1 MEMLT
6 DDAADVD
13 VDVDLDDVTGGRCGA
28 TTRDGTPCEKYPVG
42 GAGEGRCRFHGG
54 ASTGPDEPATDHL
67 EDNDHAVDNDGGAPE
82 GNANAE
88 IHGGF
93 ADWEKAYERFDDET
107 RAYVDRIAADWR
119 ETAAEHAP
127 DVDADRRAELSR
139 EHATLSILHRR
150 TSADTWVDPDGSG
163 PGRGFILEEK
173 REIGGE
179 TYTVEKANPALRAG
193 ASLSRRQREIAEELR
208 LYPGFQG
215 DE

>member
-1 MEMLT
+1 MQMSTDEM
-6 DDAADVD
+6 DA
-13 VDVDLDDVTGGRCGA
+13 TGGRCGA
-28 TTRDGTPCEKYPVG
+28 TTRDGSPCRKWPVG
-42 GAGEGRCRFHGG
+42 GAGEGRCRLHGG
-54 ASTGPDEPATDHL
+54 ASTGPKDASHL
-67 EDNDHAVDNDGGAPE
+67 EDNDYAEGNPGGGAPE

-93 ADWEKAYERFDDET
+93 SDWRKAYRRFDDET

-150 TSADTWVDPDGSG
+150 TTADTFAEPDGSG

>member
-1 MEMLT
+1 MQMST
-6 DDAADVD
+6 DETDA
-13 VDVDLDDVTGGRCGA
+13 TGGRCGA
-28 TTRDGTPCEKYPVG
+28 TTRDGTPCRKYPVG
-42 GAGEGRCRFHGG
+42 GAGEGRCRLHGG
-54 ASTGPDEPATDHL
+54 ASTGPKDASHL
-67 EDNDHAVDNDGGAPE
+67 EDNDYAEGNLGGGAPE

-93 ADWEKAYERFDDET
+93 ADWQKAYDRFDEDT

-150 TSADTWVDPDGSG
+150 TSADTWVDPGSG
-163 PGRGFILEEK
+163 PGRGFVIEEE

-179 TYTVEKANPALRAG
+179 TYTVTKANPALRAG
-193 ASLSRRQREIAEELR
+193 ASLSRRQREIAKELR
-208 LYPGFQG
+208 LYPGFQA

>member
-6 DDAADVD
+6 DDAA
-13 VDVDLDDVTGGRCGA
+13 DVDLDDVTGGRCGA
-28 TTRDGTPCEKYPVG
+28 TTRDGTPCRKYPVG
-42 GAGEGRCRFHGG
+42 GAGESRCRLH
-54 ASTGPDEPATDHL
+54 
-67 EDNDHAVDNDGGAPE
+67 GGAPE

-119 ETAAEHAP
+119 ETAAEHA
-127 DVDADRRAELSR
+127 
-139 EHATLSILHRR
+139 TLSILHRR
-150 TSADTWVDPDGSG
+150 TSADTWVEPDGSG
-163 PGRGFILEEK
+163 PGRGFLLTEE

-179 TYTVEKANPALRAG
+179 TYTVAKANPALRVG
-193 ASLSRRQREIAEELR
+193 SSFSRRQRETAEGLR

>member
-6 DDAADVD
+6 DETDELGDV
-13 VDVDLDDVTGGRCGA
+13 LDDLTGGRCGA
-28 TTRDGTPCEKYPVG
+28 TTRDGTPCRRWLVG
-42 GAGEGRCRFHGG
+42 SAGEGRCRFHGG

-93 ADWEKAYERFDDET
+93 ADWKKAYRRFDDET
-107 RAYVDRIAADWR
+107 QEYVDRIAADWR

-150 TSADTWVDPDGSG
+150 TSADTVAVPDGSR
-163 PGRGFILEEK
+163 PGRGFILTEE
-173 REIGGE
+173 RDIGGE
-179 TYTVEKANPALRAG
+179 THTVRKANPALRAG
-193 ASLSRRQREIAEELR
+193 SSLSRRQREIAKDLR
-208 LYPGFQG
+208 LYPGLQG